1 MAPRTITITSTVQ
14 ASIFP
19 SMTAAAVSDDQ
30 TPTSLYLPA
39 QTTPFWHNGP
49 GCTPSIYCADL
60 TTAIY
65 DQTSYQFGVSLCFG
79 VNAVE
84 STYSVGE
91 NSAGPIMT
99 SSVYMAYN
107 NACMPDNYYEL
118 FGDMRQQAVYDW
130 PHATSEGSRST
141 LAYPGTA
148 CPRGWA
154 AACTTTLAHEGLAY
168 PQEWC
173 CPPGDWQCTSGVG
186 ALDPSSG
193 PQRLCVSAVAAATE
207 VWMSF
212 DPATTLGDGSPAY
225 TWHVPVSGSGA
236 LVYHKVF
243 PLSLAEGG
251 GGVGGESSRAVRG
264 DDETYTT
271 AVETITALP
280 SSSLGLPSGLGEAT
294 AVGPPIGVPEGSG
307 SKASTVAVTGTMT
320 GAVAVVGLATWALL
334 RHKRRRQAKVRQAV
348 RGTQSTGT
356 LRSAAKTGESVSN
369 KGLEDVM
376 RS

>member
-1 MAPRTITITSTVQ
+1 
-14 ASIFP
+14 
-19 SMTAAAVSDDQ
+19 MTAAAVSDDQ

-107 NACMPDNYYEL
+107 NACMPENYYEL

-173 CPPGDWQCTSGVG
+173 CPPGNWQCTSGVG

-280 SSSLGLPSGLGEAT
+280 SSSLGLPLGLGEAT

-376 RS
+376 CS